1 MTTVPTATST
11 IVRFHIITYKH
22 NPHTVGM
29 SENQHSTDANSRYIR
44 MFNRFFE
51 KGKMAGT
58 YKAVFLRALTDIG
71 KYHRDD
77 LIGKQWIHH
86 DGDEVQLDLDFI
98 ASRLA
103 KYYWDMEIA
112 FGMRHM
118 PERMADADE
127 PSADMGI
134 IKLIH
139 KEMERKKCAQGG
151 DSMSR
156 PPSLVLLSS
165 MSMADFRG
173 DVIRYAMVEVLRNLP
188 NDMPELYQRVKG
200 QRYIILEPELIGF
213 MRDFSPVIKKALNYT
228 LAVHLEKYNPSARH
242 IATKIDMEKEF
253 DERNKVIYKLEAE
266 ARRQDDGRLE

>member
-1 MTTVPTATST
+1 
-11 IVRFHIITYKH
+11 
-22 NPHTVGM
+22 M

-127 PSADMGI
+127 PTHSFFLWQHEPCFVGWVQSKMP
-134 IKLIH
+134 K
-139 KEMERKKCAQGG
+139 RK
-151 DSMSR
+151 
-156 PPSLVLLSS
+156 PPS
-165 MSMADFRG
+165 
-173 DVIRYAMVEVLRNLP
+173 DVSTVWNVDQRFEQMGVHPTQKPVELFIRPIEYHTEPGEIVYEPFSGSGTQIIAAERTGRVCYAVEQEPSYV
-188 NDMPELYQRVKG
+188 DVAVKRWEAFTG
-200 QRYIILEPELIGF
+200 
-213 MRDFSPVIKKALNYT
+213 
-228 LAVHLEKYNPSARH
+228 
-242 IATKIDMEKEF
+242 
-253 DERNKVIYKLEAE
+253 LEATRE
-266 ARRQDDGRLE
+266 SAGEQVC